1 LVDIVPLET
10 NLIMKHPG
18 SFKEL
23 SMMRVVRDE
32 EEGEEES
39 AREGA
44 FQLDMTDEQATT
56 LHDLLPD
63 AQRSK
68 VKYD

>member
-1 LVDIVPLET
+1 MRKVNE
-10 NLIMKHPG
+10 KA
-18 SFKEL
+18 
-23 SMMRVVRDE
+23 RVVRDE

-39 AREGA
+39 AVEVA

-68 VKYD
+68 VKHD

>member
-1 LVDIVPLET
+1 MRRRRE
-10 NLIMKHPG
+10 NA
-18 SFKEL
+18 
-23 SMMRVVRDE
+23 RVVRDE

-39 AREGA
+39 AAEGA
-44 FQLDMTDEQATT
+44 FQLDMTDEQATI

-68 VKYD
+68 VKHD

>member
-1 LVDIVPLET
+1 
-10 NLIMKHPG
+10 MKHPG

-23 SMMRVVRDE
+23 LMMRVVRDE

-39 AREGA
+39 AGEGA